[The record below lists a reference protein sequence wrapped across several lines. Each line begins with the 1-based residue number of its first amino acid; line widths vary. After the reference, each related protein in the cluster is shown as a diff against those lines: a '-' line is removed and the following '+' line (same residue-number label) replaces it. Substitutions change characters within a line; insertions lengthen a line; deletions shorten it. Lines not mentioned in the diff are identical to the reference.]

1 MSGFNTLK
9 VKEKIQ
15 ETADSC
21 SFLFDIPEELASEYK
36 YKPGQYL
43 TLKVT
48 VNGEELRR
56 AYSIFTAPFQNAYG
70 CTVKRVEGG
79 RVSNHLLDTVQVG
92 EELEVMGPQGKFI
105 VTPDHD
111 ASRDHYFI
119 AGGSGITPVMSMMLT
134 ILEEEPMSHVYL
146 LYANRNED
154 CVIFKE
160 QLKEMV
166 SKYENQFSW
175 LNILS
180 RPNTEKS
187 KGLGGLFGKKKIA
200 WEGMIGRIDAS
211 KLQIFLDDHPSKTN
225 NDVFYLCGPGG
236 LIETSQ
242 QFLENRGV
250 AKDKILQ
257 EYFTNPEQEGDKKAA
272 PSVVS
277 SGACQAE
284 VTLNG
289 ETFEATVP
297 EGKTVLEALI
307 EMGKDPPYS
316 CTSGA
321 CSTCVAKVTEG
332 EVVMDACFALDDDE
346 VADGFVLTCQ
356 ARAKT
361 STLKLNYQ
369 A

>member
-1 MSGFNTLK
+1 MSGFNTLT

-21 SFLFDIPEELASEYK
+21 SFLFDIPESLASEYN

-43 TLKVT
+43 TLKVN
-48 VNGEELRR
+48 VNGEDLRR

-70 CTVKRVEGG
+70 CTVKRVDGG
-79 RVSNHLLDTVQVG
+79 RVSNYLLDSIQVG
-92 EELEVMGPQGKFI
+92 DSLDVMGPQGKFI
-105 VTPDHD
+105 VEPNHD
-111 ASRDHYFI
+111 IARDHYFI
-119 AGGSGITPVMSMMLT
+119 AGGSGITPIMSMMLT
-134 ILEEEPMSHVYL
+134 VLEEEPMSHVYL

-154 CVIFKE
+154 SVIFKE
-160 QLKEMV
+160 QLKDLEA
-166 SKYENQFSW
+166 KYENQFNW
-175 LNILS
+175 RNVLS
-180 RPNTEKS
+180 RPNAEKS
-187 KGLGGLFGKKKIA
+187 KGLGGLFGKKTTNWKG
-200 WEGMIGRIDAS
+200 WTGRVDAS
-211 KLQIFLDDHPSKTN
+211 KLQNFLDDFPSKTN
-225 NDVFYLCGPGG
+225 NSIYYLCGPGG
-236 LIETSQ
+236 LIETTH
-242 QFLENRGV
+242 QFLENRGIS
-250 AKDKILQ
+250 KNQILQ
-257 EYFTNPEQEGDKKAA
+257 EYFTNPEQEGETKAA
-272 PSVVS
+272 PAVA

-284 VTLNG
+284 ITLNG

-361 STLKLNYQ
+361 STLKVNYQ